1 MKISEKKALK
11 IYFEMPLNYFAV
23 MLCVKATEGGKVQ
36 ANPCETLVFRLC
48 LLQPYAPLRRTRSES
63 VFACPVLSKE
73 LLCLVKNLK

>member
-36 ANPCETLVFRLC
+36 ANPCETSVFRSRTMR
-48 LLQPYAPLRRTRSES
+48 PYAPLRRTRSES
-63 VFACPVLSKE
+63 EFAE
-73 LLCLVKNLK
+73 LYPFVGA

>member
-36 ANPCETLVFRLC
+36 ANPCETSVFRSRTLR
-48 LLQPYAPLRRTRSES
+48 PYAPLRPLS
-63 VFACPVLSKE
+63 VSRKRQ
-73 LLCLVKNLK
+73 

>member
-36 ANPCETLVFRLC
+36 ANPCETSVLRLC
-48 LLQPYAPLRRTRSES
+48 ILQPYAPLRCSACRGSASDASADRIRSENK
-63 VFACPVLSKE
+63 FA
-73 LLCLVKNLK
+73 